1 MCREDEL
8 IFIRLTFNLTPTTYS
23 KILTIRITSI
33 IVTAGIYTIVKFM
46 FHTIFF
52 HVFNSKICC
61 L

>member
-8 IFIRLTFNLTPTTYS
+8 IFIRLTFNLTQTTYT
-23 KILTIRITSI
+23 KILAIRIAST
-33 IVTAGIYTIVKFM
+33 IVTAGIYTIVKLM